1 MNDVDVKS
9 LVTLVGT
16 RSKAK
21 MAPPSVN
28 KYKYFRFIANFHQG
42 VKCSNVITVRDNG

>member
-28 KYKYFRFIANFHQG
+28 KYKYFGFLANFSPG
-42 VKCSNVITVRDNG
+42 RKV